1 MLEAGESEC
10 SAVQDILCDLG
21 QRLTG
26 DSTVDHILPR
36 HYGFQLFEIF
46 RIAIDRRNAVG
57 VGVHILCVKEV
68 KRLNGNFTFKDANDW
83 QKGYYTKE
91 NDVEKEADTN
101 TAAKRTK
108 HIIAETCENV
118 LLFLKDSVIVVS
130 SD

>member
-57 VGVHILCVKEV
+57 VGVHILCMKEV

-101 TAAKRTK
+101 SPWGDNLRASFV
-108 HIIAETCENV
+108 ENCQDFCTIR
-118 LLFLKDSVIVVS
+118 LRGGRNI
-130 SD
+130 